1 MKFLKKYLLL
11 IPALFI
17 LSMCTPLNS
26 YAQVDNY
33 DYVTCRNVP
42 FTIRKSSVAELTYT
56 FSIPN
61 GPNVDAQLIQSFSP
75 DDGESFGF
83 YHKIYRITID
93 EPGEYTL
100 VCKSSGIGSGSG
112 IGSDSIEYSVKVA
125 VHDFSS
131 EWTVDTEPTC
141 TVDGSRSHRCIYCNS
156 KASSEI
162 LPATGHA
169 SDGWKVITPASCSK
183 TGKKAVVCSKCNE
196 TLATETLPTT
206 AHTFS
211 SWKTTKNATIFKSGQ
226 KKRTCVVCSKA
237 ESKKIAKLKATVK
250 LKKSK
255 ITLKA
260 GNSCS
265 LKLKSKTKGDSVSS
279 WISSNKKIVT
289 VNRKNGTVKGVSK
302 GTAYI
307 TLKMKSGC
315 TTKCKIIVK

>member
-1 MKFLKKYLLL
+1 MKLFKKCLLL
-11 IPALFI
+11 VPALFI
-17 LSMCTPLNS
+17 LLMCAPINS
-26 YAQVDNY
+26 YAQVDDY
-33 DYVTCRNVP
+33 DFVTCRNVP
-42 FTIRKSSVAELTYT
+42 FTIRKASIVEQTYT

-61 GPNVDAQLIQSFSP
+61 GPNVDAQLIQSSSP
-75 DDGESFGF
+75 DDGESF
-83 YHKIYRITID
+83 YRKIYRITID

-100 VCKSSGIGSGSG
+100 VCKGSG
-112 IGSDSIEYSVKVA
+112 IGLRSTEYSVKVA

-141 TVDGSRSHRCIYCNS
+141 TVDGSRSHHCIYCNS

-183 TGKKAVVCSKCNE
+183 TGKKVVVCSKCNE

-250 LKKSK
+250 LNKSK
-255 ITLKA
+255 VTLKV

-289 VNRKNGTVKGVSK
+289 VNRKTGTVKGVSK

-315 TTKCKIIVK
+315 TAKCKVKVK